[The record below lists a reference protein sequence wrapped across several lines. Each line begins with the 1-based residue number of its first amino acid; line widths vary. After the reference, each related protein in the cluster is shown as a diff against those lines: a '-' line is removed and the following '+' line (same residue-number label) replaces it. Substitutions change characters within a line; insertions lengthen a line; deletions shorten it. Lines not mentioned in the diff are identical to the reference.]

1 MKRKL
6 EMSNDDGGPPTK
18 KQKFDSAF
26 SFESVDEVTIV
37 ITTIKAQ
44 NRELMA
50 KMRQQKEDIKGLE
63 KINKSVKKENSQC
76 YMYMGIIEQIWDTLL
91 ADITNLYNNHSVSGI
106 TPEME
111 IPSSIKFLIK
121 EKEMT
126 MEKMAEKL
134 KLSFNERKDKIV
146 GLISSFINFVT
157 SETTKWKQCREE
169 LRISVEKVSPKLSE
183 DNALLERLY
192 ESSKTKNQSMEF
204 SMEGLKN
211 DLKNNKTKLDIIR
224 NNRKTLEKQ
233 MFTIKEEL
241 ERKERN
247 DHRYDIGKEEQDSI
261 ILTEAPIKQEEI
273 EVKKEEVIEV
283 PLTNVPEDVAILQ
296 NELKNI
302 TQIAEDRLK
311 DYEALK
317 KENIE
322 LLKNKEFLQAKE
334 QKLDE
339 TVVTNTPFYK
349 ALESKYLIT
358 VEENMTM
365 KEEIEKY
372 KKRFNGI
379 NKSKET

>member
-1 MKRKL
+1 
-6 EMSNDDGGPPTK
+6 MSNDDGGPPTK

-63 KINKSVKKENSQC
+63 KINKSVKKENSQS

-273 EVKKEEVIEV
+273 EVKKGRSNRST
-283 PLTNVPEDVAILQ
+283 TN
-296 NELKNI
+296 KC
-302 TQIAEDRLK
+302 T
-311 DYEALK
+311 
-317 KENIE
+317 
-322 LLKNKEFLQAKE
+322 
-334 QKLDE
+334 
-339 TVVTNTPFYK
+339 
-349 ALESKYLIT
+349 
-358 VEENMTM
+358 
-365 KEEIEKY
+365 
-372 KKRFNGI
+372 
-379 NKSKET
+379 